1 MPIFAFAISK
11 PMRVRLVLRPSSSS
25 LRRQAT
31 ASWFSSAANGQHR
44 RAAASGPRRPWDQE
58 QESEASGPLVP
69 LLALPESSY
78 ALFAEDVHCFL
89 GLNGSGKTRL
99 LNQLQQAADA
109 TISQGGSSRCRVS
122 SLSLDAHRAFVAQ
135 HGDRIVADVLGG
147 VGSPTARDL
156 IVRLGLFPV
165 WESHVRHLSTGE
177 IRKVM
182 LAVTLLQVPKAKV
195 LILDQPFDG
204 LDVAARAQLQ
214 WMLTQLTRGF
224 TRLLVETGFGRNT
237 ALAYKTQVLLVANRL
252 EQVFPDILSHIVLLN
267 KQQQSEDSK
276 PLEIVPWVFDDVK
289 QAEGSETMME
299 KLRGFL
305 DLQNEATRTQMDDS
319 EIVELVQ
326 KLFDCNEGSEKKV
339 PHPAVELS
347 EVSIAYDRRVLLD
360 AVDFARHSHDHWV
373 LLGPNGSGKSSLM
386 RVLMQT
392 PGHGLSQG
400 QVRLRG
406 VDVLNDVD
414 SIRVEAISTD
424 QHIHLLH
431 QSVSDK
437 DDLTSMPTA
446 QGLISENAKSE
457 EKAQLASQ
465 LLALDPSLLARSFA
479 ELSQGEQKLVLIAR
493 ALAACPQVL
502 ILDEI
507 THGLDP
513 FNRAHVLRVINSI
526 GTHAS
531 HETHLILITHHED
544 EITECFSGVFEIK
557 DKQLVE
563 RRPEE

>member
-1 MPIFAFAISK
+1 M
-11 PMRVRLVLRPSSSS
+11 
-25 LRRQAT
+25 
-31 ASWFSSAANGQHR
+31 
-44 RAAASGPRRPWDQE
+44 
-58 QESEASGPLVP
+58 
-69 LLALPESSY
+69 LALPESSY
-78 ALFAEDVHCFL
+78 ALYAEDVHCFL
-89 GLNGSGKTRL
+89 GLNGSGKTKL
-99 LNQLQQAADA
+99 LKQLQQAADA

-122 SLSLDAHRAFVAQ
+122 SLSLDAHRAFVAK

-182 LAVTLLQVPKAKV
+182 LAVTLLQVPKANV

-252 EQVFPDILSHIVLLN
+252 EQVFPDILSHVVLLS
-267 KQQQSEDSK
+267 KQQQSEDTK
-276 PLEIVPWVFDDVK
+276 PPLEIVPWVFDDVK
-289 QAEGSETMME
+289 QAEGSEAMME
-299 KLRGFL
+299 KLHGFL
-305 DLQNEATRTQMDDS
+305 DRQNQATRNQMNDS
-319 EIVELVQ
+319 EIVDLVQ
-326 KLFDCNEGSEKKV
+326 QLFETSGEKAL
-339 PHPAVELS
+339 HPAVELS

-392 PGHGLSQG
+392 PGHGLSKG
-400 QVRLRG
+400 KVRLRG
-406 VDVLNDVD
+406 VDVLNDEED

-431 QSVSDK
+431 QSVSDQ
-437 DDLTSMPTA
+437 DDSTPMPTA
-446 QGLISENAKSE
+446 QQLIQENAKSG
-457 EKAQLASQ
+457 EKAQLAAQ
-465 LLALDPSLLARSFA
+465 LLALDPSLLTRSFA

-557 DKQLVE
+557 DRQLVE
-563 RRPEE
+563 RQPE